1 MSECRQR
8 ELWHACEKYIGI
20 AISSQLLTF
29 DSSLVHVL
37 YFSLDFQIM
46 RLVLLPSSSNPQFFF
61 FFFFRIINFLPVLE
75 SFLSPSLS
83 IYIDTYCGS
92 VSKESA
98 CNEGDSGLIPASGRS
113 PGEGNG
119 NPLQHSCLEN
129 PMDRGAWWATVHGS
143 EKVRHDWVTNRTH
156 ARAHTHTHTLLNS
169 YLR

>member
-1 MSECRQR
+1 MFCTSPLTSK
-8 ELWHACEKYIGI
+8 LWDWCYCPL
-20 AISSQLLTF
+20 LLTLN
-29 DSSLVHVL
+29 S
-37 YFSLDFQIM
+37 
-46 RLVLLPSSSNPQFFF
+46 F

-156 ARAHTHTHTLLNS
+156 VRAHTHTHTHTPQFLSQIKRITFLIRDSAVYIYYRS
-169 YLR
+169 YLLPT